1 MPVAYK
7 SYLEFVITADVL
19 TRELVLTPKE
29 AAELLAKI
37 SGYDDHST
45 MPIGQASNG
54 PAPSRSELFDRLV
67 ALRPDICLERAD
79 AIITKLN
86 IHELDD
92 QKGLPAA
99 EGHAPAR
106 DGTDALPLSERVHFP
121 TANR

>member
-1 MPVAYK
+1 MRVSYK

-54 PAPSRSELFDRLV
+54 PAPSQSELISRLV
-67 ALRPDICLERAD
+67 ALRPDICLERAES
-79 AIITKLN
+79 IIIKLN
-86 IHELDD
+86 IHE
-92 QKGLPAA
+92 QVEQYGLPAA
-99 EGHAPAR
+99 KDHAPVA
-106 DGTDALPLSERVHFP
+106 ERKQP
-121 TANR
+121 